1 MLLDSTKRE
10 QKMLAWAYPGL
21 WVFVTAF
28 LWSPSR
34 DGVEIIY
41 ALAFFIPLLAVLPWR
56 KPDLQEYGGFATLVA
71 LAYAGWSV
79 VSSLWGADGGF
90 FVLQWLV
97 LAIWLAGSAMVVRR
111 KAATLENLW
120 PWLIG
125 IGALTALV
133 NILVFYS
140 GHSLSDRLEGI
151 TIARASTLVGQVY
164 GVVALL
170 AIVQSWRSDC
180 FKCALAFSAAA
191 IPALAAVGLSQSRGP
206 LLALV
211 FALLVGL
218 MWLKPSRKI
227 LVVQILAALLAVAAV
242 WILMPVEK
250 ALMERGASFRDEI
263 WVHLWREMLAEPVR
277 FVWGVGMTHST
288 VIPAASGEFH
298 HAHNAWLEILY
309 RTGVIGL
316 GLALVHLGYL
326 LWTAF
331 RQPRL
336 SILVLW
342 LLYGCACLLVD
353 SRSLFWE
360 IDAKWFMYWI
370 PAGLLTAVLGSTAL
384 MPQSSRH

>member
-1 MLLDSTKRE
+1 MLWNKEQRE

-41 ALAFFIPLLAVLPWR
+41 ALTLFIPLLAVLPLR
-56 KPDLQEYGGFATLVA
+56 KPDLYHYGGFATLAA
-71 LAYAGWSV
+71 LAYAGWSLI
-79 VSSLWGADGGF
+79 SSLWGADSGF
-90 FVLQWLV
+90 FLLQWLV
-97 LAIWLAGSAMVVRR
+97 LAVWLTGSSLVLHQR
-111 KAATLENLW
+111 AATLENLW

-125 IGALTALV
+125 LGALTALV

-140 GHSLSDRLEGI
+140 GHSLSERLEGI
-151 TIARASTLVGQVY
+151 TIARAPTLVGQIY
-164 GVVALL
+164 GVAALV
-170 AIVQSWRSDC
+170 AIVYSWHTAS
-180 FKCALAFSAAA
+180 FTSALGWSAAA

-206 LLALV
+206 LLALA

-218 MWLKPSRKI
+218 VWLKPSRK
-227 LVVQILAALLAVAAV
+227 LLAVQFAAALLVLTAV
-242 WILMPVEK
+242 WILLPIEK

-263 WVHLWREMLAEPVR
+263 WMHLWQEMLAEPVR
-277 FVWGVGMTHST
+277 FIWGLGMTQET
-288 VIPAASGEFH
+288 VIPMARGEFH
-298 HAHNAWLEILY
+298 HAHNAWLEIMY
-309 RTGVIGL
+309 RTGIIGL

-331 RQPRL
+331 RQPQL
-336 SILVLW
+336 GILALW
-342 LLYGCACLLVD
+342 LVYGCGCLLVD

-370 PAGLLTAVLGSTAL
+370 PAGLLAAVSGSSAL
-384 MPQSSRH
+384 LPKPAHT